1 MHFTPDGHGSYKYVD
16 DTNWDPKY
24 KVNFYDKRQ
33 AAAARIIAAPLSFVS
48 LLLSSQTPP
57 PPGLRLPG
65 KGELHLPRRDTTCA
79 KRDR

>member
-33 AAAARIIAAPLSFVS
+33 AAAARTMGNRCAPLFR
-48 LLLSSQTPP
+48 SS
-57 PPGLRLPG
+57 
-65 KGELHLPRRDTTCA
+65 
-79 KRDR
+79 

>member
-33 AAAARIIAAPLSFVS
+33 AAAARIIAAPLCFR
-48 LLLSSQTPP
+48 SS
-57 PPGLRLPG
+57 
-65 KGELHLPRRDTTCA
+65 
-79 KRDR
+79 